1 MLPRVIKNYSAHLSL
16 WAKRSIA
23 GLCLV
28 AALPQI
34 SLADESER
42 FKDTE
47 IRVIRPR
54 FFNKSGRLEVG
65 AGGMAVM
72 NESFIYTVL
81 GTGTATYHLNEEF
94 AVEGL
99 FAYGYSIDRADKQ
112 VLFDEFDIK
121 TQIFRTQYMFEGSLL
136 WTPIY
141 GKWQLASGRLIYFD
155 TYVLGGAG
163 QTGIEWRYND
173 FCEAP
178 DKSLNP
184 DAEAVPVNAV
194 KGYTG
199 LVGGVGQRY
208 FLSRSLAMKID
219 FRFHRFFYNQL
230 DGECSPLKASKQG
243 VTGTAPHDTL
253 TLLLGAS
260 YYF

>member
-1 MLPRVIKNYSAHLSL
+1 MLPLVIKKSRVQLVS
-16 WAKRSIA
+16 WAKRCVAS
-23 GLCLV
+23 LCL
-28 AALPQI
+28 ASALPGV
-34 SLADESER
+34 ATAEESER

-54 FFNKSGRLEVG
+54 FFTKSGRFEVSG
-65 AGGMAVM
+65 GGMAVM
-72 NESFIYTVL
+72 NESFIYTFL
-81 GTGTATYHLNEEF
+81 GTGSATYHLNEEF

-99 FAYGYSIDRADKQ
+99 FAYGLSIDRADKQ

-121 TQIFRTQYMFEGSLL
+121 TQIFRTQYMAEGSLQ

-155 TYVLGGAG
+155 TYLTAGGG
-163 QTGIEWRYND
+163 LTGIEWRYSD

-178 DKSLNP
+178 DKSITP
-184 DAEAVPVNAV
+184 DAEPVPVNAV

-208 FLSRSLAMKID
+208 FLSRSLAMKVD

-230 DGECSPLKASKQG
+230 DGECSPIKAGKQG